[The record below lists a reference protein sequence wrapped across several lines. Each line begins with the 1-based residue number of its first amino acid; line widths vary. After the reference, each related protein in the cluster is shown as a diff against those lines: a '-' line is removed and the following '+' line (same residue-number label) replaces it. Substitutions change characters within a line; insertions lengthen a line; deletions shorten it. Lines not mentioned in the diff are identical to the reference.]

1 MHGHRQAHSTYNHR
15 SKWLSRRSRVPKF
28 FITSALSER
37 CFESWC
43 PLPNVKSVTQ
53 AISTRPSMYSTMS
66 FMRVGCSLLISS
78 QPSISRSR
86 LPYCR
91 VVEVMKTEVPKENV
105 TNNQTNWS
113 FGWPKRPKLSQNDKD
128 HYITRKE
135 TESIGL
141 VLVLWSLGHLVSIT
155 SRLGA

>member
-1 MHGHRQAHSTYNHR
+1 MNMYHTITSKNFLNFQIFIRNSSLWGNEGRKIVTGKHIQHTIIDR
-15 SKWLSRRSRVPKF
+15 SDFHAVQKF

-37 CFESWC
+37 CFEVWC

-86 LPYCR
+86 LPY
-91 VVEVMKTEVPKENV
+91 
-105 TNNQTNWS
+105 
-113 FGWPKRPKLSQNDKD
+113 
-128 HYITRKE
+128 
-135 TESIGL
+135 
-141 VLVLWSLGHLVSIT
+141 
-155 SRLGA
+155 